1 MYVSWN
7 LVAKG
12 QVIIHH
18 QGESEDF
25 FRGEESIRIKREYR
39 KLTANERGSLEG
51 GDQVNFIVTQ
61 PKPSP
66 APPPPPIDNDRPLSL
81 INRLAS
87 SEQYLVHNKG

>member
-18 QGESEDF
+18 QGGSEDF
-25 FRGEESIRIKREYR
+25 FRGGVSMRIKREYR

-51 GDQVNFIVTQ
+51 GDQVNLIVTQ
-61 PKPSP
+61 P
-66 APPPPPIDNDRPLSL
+66 R
-81 INRLAS
+81 
-87 SEQYLVHNKG
+87 

>member
-18 QGESEDF
+18 QGGSEDF
-25 FRGEESIRIKREYR
+25 FRGGVSMRIKREYR

-66 APPPPPIDNDRPLSL
+66 TPLLPIDNDRPLSL

>member
-18 QGESEDF
+18 QGGSEDF
-25 FRGEESIRIKREYR
+25 FRGGVSMRIKREYR

-51 GDQVNFIVTQ
+51 GDQVNLIVTQ

-66 APPPPPIDNDRPLSL
+66 TPLPPIDNDRPLSL